1 MIDKLIK
8 KYSNDANYRI
18 NRVLNHE
25 EVDEKDLILLL
36 RSLTEIIDI
45 TTNIRDNFTKTL
57 NKYIVKN

>member
-18 NRVLNHE
+18 NRVLNNE

-45 TTNIRDNFTKTL
+45 TTNIRDNFTKIL